1 MVYMGSQRFIFDN
14 TSSATRSLGMAS
26 FLAAF
31 FGGDIC
37 GTVMG
42 GMLADRIGY
51 SQVFAVSAV
60 VSFFALLCCWFIF
73 RSDPRM
79 PHFLKQNNTQTPGRF
94 VLKDAL
100 KVLRDPVFAATVFLQ
115 AIPAK
120 MTLIGFL
127 FYFVPLYLKQLGT
140 LQSDIGRVIMCYG
153 IALVFL
159 GPFFSKYFD
168 KTHLRKYY
176 IAAGGLMTGIS
187 LVSFVFLSGF
197 ASAFGLVVILGL
209 AHTLATSS
217 QTTVI
222 SETMVIQE
230 LGAGAGLGLF
240 RFWERLGNISGPLF
254 MGYLMANFS
263 YEQAV
268 AILGAVSIICSIL
281 YLIFIALYRPRP
293 RQTS

>member
-1 MVYMGSQRFIFDN
+1 
-14 TSSATRSLGMAS
+14 MAS

-51 SQVFAVSAV
+51 SHVFTVSAV
-60 VSFFALLCCWFIF
+60 VAFFALLCCWFIF
-73 RSDPRM
+73 KNDPRM
-79 PHFLKQNNTQTPGRF
+79 PRTWKKRPDAKNRFMLKDAF
-94 VLKDAL
+94 HVLKDIE
-100 KVLRDPVFAATVFLQ
+100 FTATVFLQ

-127 FYFVPLYLKQLGT
+127 YYFIPLYLKQLGT

-153 IALVFL
+153 VALVFL

-168 KTHLRKYY
+168 KVYLRKYY
-176 IAAGGLMTGIS
+176 IAAGGLLTGIS
-187 LVSFVFLSGF
+187 MACFNYYPGF
-197 ASAFGLVVILGL
+197 ASALGLVVILGF
-209 AHTLATSS
+209 AHTISTSS

-222 SETMVIQE
+222 SETSVIKE

-240 RFWERLGNISGPLF
+240 RFWERLGNISGPLL
-254 MGYLMANFS
+254 MGFLMAKYS

-268 AILGAVSIICSIL
+268 VILGMISIVCSVL
-281 YLIFIALYRPRP
+281 YTVFTIVYQHKKRSTISASKAD
-293 RQTS
+293 TS